1 MLLRCESLEPPMSQL
16 GHERPYCLGAIAT
29 TATHWKADIIS
40 SSAWDTCSSSSLT
53 EEYDYVRQRLF
64 SSSPSHA
71 LE

>member
-1 MLLRCESLEPPMSQL
+1 MSD
-16 GHERPYCLGAIAT
+16 RPYCLGAIAT